1 MEINGRRKK
10 SKSIC
15 FVVGEV
21 IEINGSLCRSSW
33 KSVEAD
39 VVSGSQYKSLEMN
52 MEVRVSQWKWVE
64 VYMVVCGSR
73 RANMKASGSRWKSVE
88 VTESL

>member
-33 KSVEAD
+33 KSVEED
-39 VVSGSQYKSLEMN
+39 GKSMG
-52 MEVRVSQWKWVE
+52 VG
-64 VYMVVCGSR
+64 GSR
-73 RANMKASGSRWKSVE
+73 YGSSWKSMEAGGRGKSIE
-88 VTESL
+88 VSSRYGSIWR